1 MNAHNR
7 ICIVDDDWI
16 YQLVIRRMIEKQTPP
31 PQVLTYSNGQE
42 AIDALRA
49 AAADA
54 DALPDVLLLDIN
66 MPVMDGWEFM
76 DEYLQLKS
84 SLVKPLRIYIIS
96 SSIAPQDHEKARSY
110 ADISG
115 FLTKPVTEETLERL

>member
-1 MNAHNR
+1 MNTHNR

-16 YQLVIRRMIEKQTPP
+16 YQLVIRRMIEKQTPA

-54 DALPDVLLLDIN
+54 EALPDVLLLDIN

-76 DEYLQLKS
+76 DEYILLKP
-84 SLVKPLRIYIIS
+84 SLARPPRIYIIS